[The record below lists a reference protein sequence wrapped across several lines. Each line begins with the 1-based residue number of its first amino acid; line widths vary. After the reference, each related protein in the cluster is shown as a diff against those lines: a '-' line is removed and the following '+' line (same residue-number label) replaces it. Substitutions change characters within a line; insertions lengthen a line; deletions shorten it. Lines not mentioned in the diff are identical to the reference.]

1 MGFKS
6 AKGGGKGSKAARRNV
21 GGDKSDAHKRK
32 AEEAFMSPLEVMR
45 QKYLRKKAGNTARQ
59 KDVRPW
65 RSHRL
70 RLFCAARLV
79 SPHRLVRR
87 QTLAKLASFKTRALG
102 ADGDEGGAVRAY
114 RRSVHSAFCFSAH
127 PKPIC

>member
-70 RLFCAARLV
+70 RLFCAARCEP
-79 SPHRLVRR
+79 SPLVRR

-114 RRSVHSAFCFSAH
+114 RRSVHSAFCFSAY

>member
-1 MGFKS
+1 METNGAQRQMGFKS

-70 RLFCAARLV
+70 RLFCAARL
-79 SPHRLVRR
+79 
-87 QTLAKLASFKTRALG
+87 
-102 ADGDEGGAVRAY
+102 
-114 RRSVHSAFCFSAH
+114 
-127 PKPIC
+127 

>member
-1 MGFKS
+1 MTCRYNKAGV
-6 AKGGGKGSKAARRNV
+6 GQKAARRSKAS
-21 GGDKSDAHKRK
+21 GDEKDGSKRR

-70 RLFCAARLV
+70 RLFCAARL
-79 SPHRLVRR
+79 
-87 QTLAKLASFKTRALG
+87 
-102 ADGDEGGAVRAY
+102 
-114 RRSVHSAFCFSAH
+114 
-127 PKPIC
+127 

>member
-1 MGFKS
+1 MSSRSRRARTAFLQRKLFLIIFLETNGARRQMGFKS

-70 RLFCAARLV
+70 RLFCAARL
-79 SPHRLVRR
+79 
-87 QTLAKLASFKTRALG
+87 
-102 ADGDEGGAVRAY
+102 
-114 RRSVHSAFCFSAH
+114 
-127 PKPIC
+127 